1 MKLDFLNTYQPYLVL
16 FASLVISVIISFREQ
31 IQEIELVNK
40 LFGHWVYRIL
50 ILIAI
55 VYVSES
61 QPDLKIPLFLFYII
75 LNTYVVNLPNVKS
88 ETNYTSSFGYDNDEN
103 SDKEKDK
110 NDATKQEPE
119 SIHTQKENFKTQS
132 ELMGGTEIG
141 NILTQVNK
149 ICMND
154 KNKNTTECQKVMDNY
169 KVINNNTKEILN
181 VYNEIVSSKDENNVD
196 KVIEKYKNI
205 Y

>member
-1 MKLDFLNTYQPYLVL
+1 MLLS
-16 FASLVISVIISFREQ
+16 SLVISVIISFREQ

-88 ETNYTSSFGYDNDEN
+88 ETTYTSSFGYDNDEN

-119 SIHTQKENFKTQS
+119 SIHTQKENFKTQT
-132 ELMGGTEIG
+132 ELMDGTEIG

-149 ICMND
+149 ICTND
-154 KNKNTTECQKVMDNY
+154 KNKNTNECQKVMDNY
-169 KVINNNTKEILN
+169 KVINNNTKEILK
-181 VYNEIVSSKDENNVD
+181 VYDEIVASKDENNVD

>member
-1 MKLDFLNTYQPYLVL
+1 MKLDFLNMYQPYLVL
-16 FASLVISVIISFREQ
+16 FASLVISIVISFREQ

-55 VYVSES
+55 VYVSELY
-61 QPDLKIPLFLFYII
+61 PDLKIPLFLFYII
-75 LNTYVVNLPNVKS
+75 LNTYIVNLPNVKS

-103 SDKEKDK
+103 GDKEKDK

-132 ELMGGTEIG
+132 ELMDGTKIG
-141 NILTQVNK
+141 NILSQVNK
-149 ICMND
+149 ICNND
-154 KNKNTTECQKVMDNY
+154 TTKNTKECQKVMDNY
-169 KVINNNTKEILN
+169 KVIDNNTKEILN
-181 VYNEIVSSKDENNVD
+181 VYNEMVASKDENNVD